1 MLESHYK
8 FQQIR
13 CLMGF
18 NKIKKSNFPRASG
31 YLFIAINEAFDIH
44 KNSFENT
51 WQLSDK
57 KSVEVKNPK

>member
-1 MLESHYK
+1 
-8 FQQIR
+8 
-13 CLMGF
+13 MGF

-31 YLFIAINEAFDIH
+31 YLFIAIKEAFDIH